1 MKLLRSCGVLLHPTA
16 IPNKYGVGDLG
27 AETYKFIDL
36 LASLGQSYWQ
46 ILPLTIPEKGNSP
59 YSPLSSFAGNPLLI
73 SLDKLVKDGLLTSQ
87 DLENVSKYETKI
99 NFNPIIKKKNKL
111 LRLAFTNFSPEDFY
125 YHEFCKHQWLADYS
139 LFITLYE
146 KNERSPWS
154 EWEESEK
161 LATPEVKKQLR
172 LLHQEEIAYH
182 NFVQYIFYKQWQEL
196 KAYANSQQIQ
206 IIGDI
211 PIYVSYNSADV
222 WANKELFDLD
232 ENFKPES
239 ISGVPPDD
247 FNADGQIWENP
258 LYDWNKNRE
267 TSYQWWKERVAY
279 NLHLTDVVRLDHF
292 IGFTRYW
299 SIPVELFDAKQGEW
313 LPGPNSD
320 LFTAL
325 EKSIPNLNIIA
336 EDLGLITQ
344 EVINLKNQFEFP
356 GMIVLHYALDEEEF
370 TPQAYPQRTFIYTGT
385 HDNNTTI
392 GWWEEFAQQ
401 HERTKKNL
409 HEYLQRIRHKQDI
422 IIDADTIAF
431 DLIELAYS
439 SSCVVAMIPLQ
450 DMLELGSEY
459 RMNRPGIAEGNWNL
473 RLPQDYLGRINV
485 EKVNKLRKRYD
496 R

>member
-1 MKLLRSCGVLLHPTA
+1 MKLQRSCGVLLHPTA

-27 AETYKFIDL
+27 PETYKFIDL

-46 ILPLTIPEKGNSP
+46 ILPLTLPEKGNSP

-73 SLDKLVKDGLLTSQ
+73 SLDKLVKEGLLTSQ
-87 DLENVSKYETKI
+87 DLESVSGYEAKV
-99 NFNPIIKKKNKL
+99 NYNLIIKEKNKL
-111 LRLAFTNFSPEDFY
+111 LRLAFTNFSPEDSH
-125 YHEFCKHQWLADYS
+125 YHKFCQYQWLADYS

-146 KNERSPWS
+146 KNERNPWS
-154 EWEESEK
+154 EWEEFEK
-161 LATPEVKKQLR
+161 LATPQVKKR
-172 LLHQEEIAYH
+172 LSLLYQEEIAYH

-299 SIPVELFDAKQGEW
+299 SIPVKLFDAKQGEW

-325 EKSIPNLNIIA
+325 QESIPNLNVIA

-344 EVINLKNQFEFP
+344 EVTNLKNQFEFP

-401 HERTKKNL
+401 HERTRKNL
-409 HEYLQRIRHKQDI
+409 LAYLQQLRHKQDV
-422 IIDADTIAF
+422 IIDAATIAF

-439 SSCVVAMIPLQ
+439 SNCVVAMIPLQ

-459 RMNRPGIAEGNWNL
+459 RMNRPGVAEGNWDL
-473 RLPQDYLGRINV
+473 RLPQDYLARIDV
-485 EKVNKLRKRYD
+485 EKINKLRKMYD